1 MRRSGKLWREAGP
14 MADGGKQSG
23 EEKRRV
29 YALFF
34 CGALLIEV
42 LLALTRDG
50 PFRPTLIGTAVI
62 ITAALFFIYSWIR
75 ER

>member
-1 MRRSGKLWREAGP
+1 MAGKR
-14 MADGGKQSG
+14 DGATGA
-23 EEKRRV
+23 EKRRV
-29 YALFF
+29 YLTFFLIAL
-34 CGALLIEV
+34 AIEV

-62 ITAALFFIYSWIR
+62 ITSALFFVYSIIR

>member
-1 MRRSGKLWREAGP
+1 MAGKPDGP
-14 MADGGKQSG
+14 TG

-29 YALFF
+29 YLTFFLIALAVEAF
-34 CGALLIEV
+34 
-42 LLALTRDG
+42 LAISRDG

-62 ITAALFFIYSWIR
+62 ITAVLFFIYSLIR

>member
-1 MRRSGKLWREAGP
+1 MAGKRDGP
-14 MADGGKQSG
+14 TGA
-23 EEKRRV
+23 EKRRV
-29 YALFF
+29 YLTFFLIAL
-34 CGALLIEV
+34 AIEV

-62 ITAALFFIYSWIR
+62 ITSALFFVYSIIR